1 MRAVFPR
8 LSYLLITI
16 WIATLGFTIPVNAQ
30 TADLPLFVNE
40 NGLPS
45 LAPLLQEVTPAVVN
59 VSVERRETLT
69 PNPLFNDPFFERFFD
84 LQPMPEQPQHR
95 RRMSAGSG
103 VIIDADVGYVLTNS
117 HVVENGER
125 ILVTLKDRRQFDAE
139 LIGNDPGTD
148 IALLKIDAGDL
159 LALELGDSDQLQVGD
174 YVLAIG
180 NPFGL
185 GQTVT
190 AGIISALGRSG
201 LNIEGYEHFI
211 QTDASINPGNSG
223 GALITLD
230 GQLVG
235 INTAIIA
242 PSGGNVGIGFAVPA
256 NMADA
261 VVDQLIAYGEV
272 QRGQLGV
279 MVQDLTPDLAEAL
292 GMDTSVG
299 AVITQVEPGS
309 AAEDAQLQPG
319 DLIVSVDGRPVVG
332 AADVRSQIGLKRV
345 GVQVE
350 IGIIRDGQ
358 TLEIKASLRNGGQL
372 QTRPISRGTNKLQ
385 GADLRDLGPDD
396 PQYGNLSGVVVT
408 QVESNSTAARA
419 GLQTGDIILAV
430 NRVPIGSVAELRE
443 QLASVN
449 GALALTV
456 QRGSARIFL
465 LIR

>member
-1 MRAVFPR
+1 
-8 LSYLLITI
+8 
-16 WIATLGFTIPVNAQ
+16 
-30 TADLPLFVNE
+30 
-40 NGLPS
+40 
-45 LAPLLQEVTPAVVN
+45 
-59 VSVERRETLT
+59 
-69 PNPLFNDPFFERFFD
+69 
-84 LQPMPEQPQHR
+84 
-95 RRMSAGSG
+95 
-103 VIIDADVGYVLTNS
+103 
-117 HVVENGER
+117 
-125 ILVTLKDRRQFDAE
+125 
-139 LIGNDPGTD
+139 
-148 IALLKIDAGDL
+148 
-159 LALELGDSDQLQVGD
+159 GD

-465 LIR
+465 LLR